1 MKRSLKIAIALF
13 TLTGAL
19 SGCIIWPGWW
29 DEGGHGHGGHG
40 HGGGWEH
47 DHRR

>member
-1 MKRSLKIAIALF
+1 MLMG
-13 TLTGAL
+13 TML

-29 DEGGHGHGGHG
+29 DEGGRGGHEH

-47 DHRR
+47 GEHR

>member
-1 MKRSLKIAIALF
+1 MKRFF
-13 TLTGAL
+13 TMLLAGMLLGATL

-29 DEGGHGHGGHG
+29 DEGGHRGGHEH

-47 DHRR
+47 GDRR